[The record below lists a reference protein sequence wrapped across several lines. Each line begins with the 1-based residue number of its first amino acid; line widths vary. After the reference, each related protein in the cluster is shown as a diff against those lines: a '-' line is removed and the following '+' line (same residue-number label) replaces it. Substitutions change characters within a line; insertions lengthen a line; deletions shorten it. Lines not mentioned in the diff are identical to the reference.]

1 MAVQLLARRL
11 QLAHHHV
18 ALLLVNFVYAAS
30 FRQCA
35 SKLAIS
41 LNLRSFALA
50 HQLLDLLR
58 AAQQAA
64 VVGRA
69 DASAQLREA
78 HHLQVA
84 HQVALRQLLLH
95 IVDFGVLRHQRLRR
109 AEAVVAEHLRHP
121 YAVYRQAL
129 VLNLRRPSLGHLL
142 YHVGVTVAL
151 LVQGGNLRRQ
161 LALLRPLVGLVE
173 RLVVC
178 LPSLLRQQPVV
189 LVAHLAETVQRAL
202 RHHDSFVERLHG
214 AEIKRHGEPR
224 Q

>member
-1 MAVQLLARRL
+1 MPVQLLARRL

-58 AAQQAA
+58 AAQQTA

-84 HQVALRQLLLH
+84 HQIALRQLLLH
-95 IVDFGVLRHQRLRR
+95 IVNLRVLGHQRLRR

-121 YAVYRQAL
+121 DSVHRQAL
-129 VLNLRRPSLGHLL
+129 VLNLRRPRLGHLL
-142 YHVGVTVAL
+142 YHVGVAVAL

-173 RLVVC
+173 
-178 LPSLLRQQPVV
+178 SLEQPVV
-189 LVAHLAETVQRAL
+189 LVAASSKAL
-202 RHHDSFVERLHG
+202 NSRSYSSR
-214 AEIKRHGEPR
+214 ISRKRSNEHSATMILLSNASTALK
-224 Q
+224 

>member
-1 MAVQLLARRL
+1 MPVQLLARRL

-58 AAQQAA
+58 AAQ
-64 VVGRA
+64 
-69 DASAQLREA
+69 LREA
-78 HHLQVA
+78 HHLQVG
-84 HQVALRQLLLH
+84 HQIALRQLLLH
-95 IVDFGVLRHQRLRR
+95 IVNLRVLRHQRLRR

-121 YAVYRQAL
+121 YAVHRQAL
-129 VLNLRRPSLGHLL
+129 VLNLRRPRLGHLL
-142 YHVGVTVAL
+142 YHVGVAVAL
-151 LVQGGNLRRQ
+151 LVQSGNLRRQ

>member
-1 MAVQLLARRL
+1 MPVQLLARRL

-95 IVDFGVLRHQRLRR
+95 IVNLRVLRHQRLRR

-121 YAVYRQAL
+121 DAVHRQTL
-129 VLNLRRPSLGHLL
+129 VLKFRGPRLGHLL
-142 YHVGVTVAL
+142 YHVGIAVAL

-178 LPSLLRQQPVV
+178 LPSLLRQQPAV

-202 RHHDSFVERLHG
+202 RHHDSFVKRLHG